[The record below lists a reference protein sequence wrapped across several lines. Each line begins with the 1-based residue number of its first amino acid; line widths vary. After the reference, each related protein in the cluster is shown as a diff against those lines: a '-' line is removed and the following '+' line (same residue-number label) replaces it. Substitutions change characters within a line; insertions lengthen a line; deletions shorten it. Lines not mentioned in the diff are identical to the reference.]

1 MRLNSYL
8 KGVGVGV
15 LVTTLVLTATNML
28 KPDMTDDEIKA
39 RAKELG
45 MVEAYESGV
54 LSDDSV
60 SSDALSKDD
69 TQQVKVELPALLQDE
84 ALKDEAEKAGLTE
97 SPAPSADAGERTA
110 DGEDAKPSVKPS
122 EEPGAD
128 KLAEPSAK
136 PTTEP
141 SKEPSKEPTVTPSKE
156 PTVTPSKEPSKE
168 PTVTPSKVPS
178 KEPSAKPTAEPS
190 KAPAKAADDKPAGA
204 NVTITVNSG
213 EGSETVARK
222 LADAGIVESAAAFDR
237 YLCQNGYD
245 SRIAVGTY
253 EFTKGMSN
261 IDIAERLM
269 RR

>member
-84 ALKDEAEKAGLTE
+84 ALKDEAGKAGLTE
-97 SPAPSADAGERTA
+97 SPAPSADAGVLTA

-122 EEPGAD
+122 EEPS
-128 KLAEPSAK
+128 KEPSAK
-136 PTTEP
+136 PTTE
-141 SKEPSKEPTVTPSKE
+141 PSKE

-168 PTVTPSKVPS
+168 PTVTPSKEPS
-178 KEPSAKPTAEPS
+178 KEPSAKSTAEPS

>member
-110 DGEDAKPSVKPS
+110 GGEDAKSSVKPS

-141 SKEPSKEPTVTPSKE
+141 SKEPTVTPSKE
-156 PTVTPSKEPSKE
+156 PTVTPSKE
-168 PTVTPSKVPS
+168 PS

-213 EGSETVARK
+213 DGSETVARK
-222 LADAGIVESAAAFDR
+222 LADAGVVESAAAFDR